1 MTREQIFY
9 NCFVVC
15 ALTKH
20 EDLLK
25 LAEKENKVL
34 KKQSNKRLRDEVLK
48 FWREFWYIPQGDK
61 SPRFLNSVDIS
72 FGSSLASLGSS

>member
-48 FWREFWYIPQGDK
+48 FWREF
-61 SPRFLNSVDIS
+61 
-72 FGSSLASLGSS
+72 

>member
-1 MTREQIFY
+1 MTWEQICY

-25 LAEKENKVL
+25 LAEKEN
-34 KKQSNKRLRDEVLK
+34 EVLEKQPNMYTIELK
-48 FWREFWYIPQGDK
+48 F
-61 SPRFLNSVDIS
+61 
-72 FGSSLASLGSS
+72 